1 MTFGRK
7 GKDIA
12 FNGVSKNIADVLAA
26 SDLSRPPVVGM
37 KNVWHM
43 YVDSSGLI
51 NSVLQIEDFKELGDQ
66 LGTTRNLGQGTS
78 SLPADTIFGK
88 SSISKNDFKTW
99 GAAETIKG
107 DYGTNAARVIDDLGR
122 SITPGFRNI
131 ATEVGSVGGWV
142 GGQWVGVLLCVLN

>member
-1 MTFGRK
+1 MKEIIFPHITESATKGDEIYKKSHGSYGVGEQKQRGYDWKKDPNDMTFGRK

-51 NSVLQIEDFKELGDQ
+51 NSVL
-66 LGTTRNLGQGTS
+66 
-78 SLPADTIFGK
+78 
-88 SSISKNDFKTW
+88 
-99 GAAETIKG
+99 
-107 DYGTNAARVIDDLGR
+107 
-122 SITPGFRNI
+122 
-131 ATEVGSVGGWV
+131 
-142 GGQWVGVLLCVLN
+142 